1 MKVVFLDLDGVVVCL
16 PLHREPTST
25 GKLVRGANREAVAQ
39 LNEIVRRTG
48 AKVVISSTWR
58 KHHTREQLQDL
69 LDRAGFIGEII
80 GETPVIY
87 DDLPGGGCT
96 SVDRGREID
105 QWLQFASIDCA
116 TAVESHVVL
125 DDDHDFG
132 PVPPERW
139 VQVQDGWTTGG
150 LKAEHVERAV
160 EVLNQ

>member
-16 PLHREPTST
+16 PLHREPTSA

-96 SVDRGREID
+96 SVDRGREVHA
-105 QWLQFASIDCA
+105 WASGVHGLLA
-116 TAVESHVVL
+116 YVVL
-125 DDDHDFG
+125 DDDHDLG
-132 PVPPERW
+132 PLPPSCW
-139 VQVQDGWTTGG
+139 VQVRDGWTTGG
-150 LKAEHVERAV
+150 LKAEHVELAV
-160 EVLNQ
+160 RVLNR